1 MSFWANLAGYQLVW
15 FCAVIGAGRGLA
27 WPGAAAGRLFA
38 AAQLAASPRR
48 ATDLRLAA
56 AALGCGLLLDAS
68 LAAHGVVTYAAHAP
82 GWPAP
87 AWILGLWLAFA
98 LTLTHSLRALAL
110 RPWLAALL
118 GAIGGPLAYL
128 GAARGF
134 DAVALE
140 PAALAW
146 LAPGWAL
153 ALAGLSLLARRGLL
167 PANGAQAATRS
178 SPPVGDVPR

>member
-27 WPGAAAGRLFA
+27 WPGMAAGLLFA

-48 ATDLRLAA
+48 AADLRLAA
-56 AALGCGLLLDAS
+56 AALACGTLLDGT
-68 LAAHGVVTYAAHAP
+68 LAAHGVVTYAAP
-82 GWPAP
+82 VPDWPAP

-98 LTLTHSLRALAL
+98 LTLTHSLWAVAQ

-134 DAVALE
+134 GAVVLA
-140 PAALAW
+140 PAALPL
-146 LAPGWAL
+146 LAVGWSL
-153 ALAGLSLLARRGLL
+153 ALTALSLLARREMLR
-167 PANGAQAATRS
+167 ANGAHATAS
-178 SPPVGDVPR
+178 ASATIGNAPR